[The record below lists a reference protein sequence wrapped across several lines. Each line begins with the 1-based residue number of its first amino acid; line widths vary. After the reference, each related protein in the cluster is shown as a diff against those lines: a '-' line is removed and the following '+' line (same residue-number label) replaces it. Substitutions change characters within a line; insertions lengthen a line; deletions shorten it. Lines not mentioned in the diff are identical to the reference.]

1 MQCKTKFA
9 FFIFFLTCALIQLNA
24 QNLFVQKTKYFDI
37 IYSPI
42 SEKTAALISEHAD
55 NYAEEISQK
64 LNRKIPK
71 RMPIYIEGG
80 KEALNGYYT
89 FFPYRR
95 IVLFDTL
102 PEEGQLSN
110 LSDIILKVL
119 YHELTHAISLTYF
132 LPLLPMSFTEGVAVS
147 YESAEDDQG
156 RLNDP
161 LIMHH
166 LMQGRLE
173 NASPSWKQ
181 AAGARDVYPG
191 GLWPYIYGGAFAQY
205 LQKIY
210 GMETYVK
217 YWANPL
223 SSFPQGKTKKIFN
236 KELDKLWN
244 NFLESIHFP
253 EKALSPQNPIK
264 EAGGFSLIASSKD
277 GFACFDFTTKNVIFF
292 DDSGKEEK
300 LFTANPTLSFLS
312 FSQDGKF
319 LLVSDLVNTPLG
331 EHNRATI
338 FDMQKKKF
346 LSKEFPSLRYASF
359 CGETLCGIEIK
370 GQFSELVLID
380 QESFEKKEGLSKTG
394 LLKAGPG
401 LPYSAIYNPVFAGKN
416 KIALIAANGI
426 NRDILILDTASK
438 KIQKLEFEN
447 ALPAI
452 RYLQSNNSEEESVLS
467 FSWAGKD
474 NLYRSAFFNLKPN
487 ELKVLE
493 KDISGGTFFPV
504 VRQKKDT
511 KEYEIIYAGVFT
523 KYNSLYKIDSSL
535 FTERNVSL
543 KPLDISAQEIKT
555 KIPNTDILT
564 KDKYNYFSWIHK
576 PFPLPIID
584 LSGLLGE
591 NKTVPIGLK
600 LYWNDP
606 TNLLYFE
613 TLSLFYFKPFF
624 YETSI
629 LFKAATRPADI
640 RIKFYDENKSF
651 KYRKIGSS
659 IESELL
665 LPLNSFYHNVSGKA
679 GLSIEGFS
687 FFGSSYK
694 GAKTLYEQKLGNPVL
709 SEELSA
715 VYTYQKS
722 SQKLNTN
729 FFTKDFIMLQMAAGL
744 KHGFHFPSKTN
755 ALAVQAYAA
764 FRPPIVP
771 IKLNL
776 SSYFGYNA
784 FALPHTGSYGFFNST
799 ALMGM
804 ASYLPNMS
812 EYENVKKLIR
822 PGKLNYGFGFE
833 GEVNLL
839 SYDIQTGSS
848 WLPIFFNRLNIT
860 TGYRAIFNFLDAE
873 KNTADIYQSVYGK
886 LYMTISTASNIG
898 IEYAHPLEKVKIGK
912 FKAIIQIKF

>member
-1 MQCKTKFA
+1 MQNKPKNI
-9 FFIFFLTCALIQLNA
+9 FFILLFLSGALIHLNA
-24 QNLFVQKTKYFDI
+24 QDLFVQKTKYFDI
-37 IYSPI
+37 IYSSA

-95 IVLFDTL
+95 IVLFDTI

-110 LSDIILKVL
+110 LNDVILKVF

-132 LPLLPMSFTEGVAVS
+132 FPLLPMSFTEGVAVS
-147 YESAEDDQG
+147 YESLDGEQG

-161 LIMHH
+161 LIMHS
-166 LMQGRLE
+166 LMQARLE
-173 NASPSWKQ
+173 NASPSWKE

-191 GLWPYIYGGAFAQY
+191 GLWPYIYGGAFAEY

-210 GMETYVK
+210 GMETYAK

-223 SSFPQGKTKKIFN
+223 SFFPKGKTKKIFN

-244 NFLESIHFP
+244 SFLESIYFP
-253 EKALSPQNPIK
+253 EKAVTPQNPIK
-264 EAGGFSLIASSKD
+264 QKGGFSFTANSKE
-277 GFACFDFTTKNVIFF
+277 GFAYFDFTTKNVIFF
-292 DDSGKEEK
+292 PDSGKEEK
-300 LFTANPTLSFLS
+300 LFTAEPSLSFLS

-319 LLVSDLVNTPLG
+319 LLVSDLVNSPLG
-331 EHNRATI
+331 EHNRAII

-346 LSKEFPSLRYASF
+346 LNKEYSSLRYASF
-359 CGETLCGIEIK
+359 CGETLCGVEIK
-370 GQFSELVLID
+370 SQFSELVLID
-380 QESFEKKEGLSKTG
+380 QESFEKKGT

-401 LPYSAIYNPVFAGKN
+401 QAYSAIYNPVFAGKN
-416 KIALIAANGI
+416 KIAFIAANGI
-426 NRDILILDTASK
+426 KRDILIIDITSKEIK
-438 KIQKLEFEN
+438 KIEFEQP
-447 ALPAI
+447 LSAI
-452 RYLQSNNSEEESVLS
+452 RYLQSNNSEEEPVLS
-467 FSWAGKD
+467 FSWADK
-474 NLYRSAFFNLKPN
+474 NTLYRSAFLNLKTN

-493 KDISGGTFFPV
+493 KDISGGTFFPIV
-504 VRQKKDT
+504 KQKKET
-511 KEYEIIYAGVFT
+511 KEYEVIYTGVFT
-523 KYNSLYKIDSSL
+523 KYNSIYKIDSSF
-535 FTERNVSL
+535 FTERKASL
-543 KPLDISAQEIKT
+543 KSIDISNQEIKT

-564 KDKYNYFSWIHK
+564 KDKYNYFSWMHK
-576 PFPLPIID
+576 PFPLPFID
-584 LSGLLGE
+584 FSGLLGE
-591 NKTVPIGLK
+591 RKDVPIGIK

-629 LFKAATRPADI
+629 LLKAETRPANI
-640 RIKFYDENKSF
+640 KIKFYDENKFF
-651 KYRKIGSS
+651 KFRKIGST
-659 IESELL
+659 IESDFF
-665 LPLNSFYHNVSGKA
+665 LPLNSFYHNVSGRA

-694 GAKTLYEQKLGNPVL
+694 KAKTLYGQKLGNPVL
-709 SEELSA
+709 SEEISA

-729 FFTKDFIMLQMAAGL
+729 FFTKDFTMFRAAAGL

-755 ALAVQAYAA
+755 AVALQTFAA
-764 FRPPIVP
+764 FRPPVVP
-771 IKLNL
+771 IKFNL
-776 SSYFGYNA
+776 SSYLGYNA
-784 FALPHTGSYGFFNST
+784 FALPHTGDYGFFNSR

-804 ASYLPNMS
+804 ASYLPDMS
-812 EYENVKKLIR
+812 EYENVKKIIR
-822 PGKLNYGFGFE
+822 PGKINYGFGFE
-833 GEVNLL
+833 TEINIL

-848 WLPIFFNRLNIT
+848 WLPIFFNRVNMT
-860 TGYRAIFNFLDAE
+860 AGYRVIFNFLNGG
-873 KNTADIYQSVYGK
+873 KNKADIYQSIYGK
-886 LYMTISTASNIG
+886 FYLTMNSVANIG

-912 FKAIIQIKF
+912 FKAIVEIKF

>member
-1 MQCKTKFA
+1 MQHKRRIV
-9 FFIFFLTCALIQLNA
+9 FFISLFFIGELIHLNA
-24 QNLFVQKTKYFDI
+24 ENLFVQKTKYFDI
-37 IYSPI
+37 IYSSS
-42 SEKTAALISEHAD
+42 SEKTAALISEYAD

-102 PEEGQLSN
+102 PEEGLLSN

-147 YESAEDDQG
+147 YESMDEGQG

-166 LMQGRLE
+166 LMQARLD
-173 NASPSWKQ
+173 NASPSWKE

-223 SSFPQGKTKKIFN
+223 SSFPKNKTKKIFN
-236 KELDKLWN
+236 KELDTLWN
-244 NFLESIHFP
+244 SFLESIHFP

-264 EAGGFSLIASSKD
+264 EKSGFSLIASSKD

-292 DDSGKEEK
+292 DESGKEEK
-300 LFTANPTLSFLS
+300 LFTAEPTLSFLS
-312 FSQDGKF
+312 FSQDGNF
-319 LLVSDLVNTPLG
+319 LLVSDLVNSPLG
-331 EHNRATI
+331 EHNRARI
-338 FDMQKKKF
+338 FDIDKKKF
-346 LSKEFPSLRYASF
+346 SDKELTSLRYASF

-370 GQFSELVLID
+370 SQFSELVLID
-380 QESFEKKEGLSKTG
+380 KKSFEKKEA

-401 LPYSAIYNPVFAGKN
+401 LPYSALYNPVFAGKN
-416 KIALIAANGI
+416 KIALIAADGI
-426 NRDILILDTASK
+426 KRDILIIDTVSK
-438 KIQKLEFEN
+438 KIQRLEPETP
-447 ALPAI
+447 LPAI
-452 RYLQSNNSEEESVLS
+452 RYLQSNNSEEEPVLS
-467 FSWAGKD
+467 FSWADKN
-474 NLYRSAFFNLKPN
+474 NLYRSAFVNLKTN

-493 KDISGGTFFPV
+493 KDISGGTFFPIV
-504 VRQKKDT
+504 KQKNGT

-523 KYNSLYKIDSSL
+523 KYNSLYKIDSSF
-535 FTERNVSL
+535 FTERKASL
-543 KPLDISAQEIKT
+543 KAFDISDQETKT

-584 LSGLLGE
+584 FSGLLRE
-591 NKTVPIGLK
+591 RKDIPIGIK

-629 LFKAATRPADI
+629 LLKAETRPANI
-640 RIKFYDENKSF
+640 KIKFYDENKFF
-651 KYRKIGSS
+651 KFRRIGST
-659 IESELL
+659 IESELF
-665 LPLNSFYHNVSGKA
+665 LPLNSFYHNVSGRA

-687 FFGSSYK
+687 FFNSADK
-694 GAKTLYEQKLGNPVL
+694 KAKTLYEQKLGNPVL

-722 SQKLNTN
+722 SQRLNTN
-729 FFTKDFIMLQMAAGL
+729 FFTKDFIMVQAAGGL

-755 ALAVQAYAA
+755 AFALQTFTA
-764 FRPPIVP
+764 FRPPLVP

-784 FALPHTGSYGFFNST
+784 FALPHTGGYGFFRST

-812 EYENVKKLIR
+812 EYENVKKIIR
-822 PGKLNYGFGFE
+822 PGKINYGFGFE
-833 GEVNLL
+833 GEVNIL

-860 TGYRAIFNFLDAE
+860 TGYRTVFNFLDGG
-873 KNTADIYQSVYGK
+873 KNKADIYRSIYGK
-886 LYMTISTASNIG
+886 FYMIISSAANIG

-912 FKAIIQIKF
+912 FKAIVEIRF

>member
-1 MQCKTKFA
+1 MQFKTKTV
-9 FFIFFLTCALIQLNA
+9 FIFFLIGIFIHLNA
-24 QNLFVQKTKYFDI
+24 QNLLVQKTKYFDI
-37 IYSPI
+37 IYSPV
-42 SEKTAALISEHAD
+42 SEKTAALIAEYGD
-55 NYAEEISQK
+55 GFAEEISKK

-71 RMPIYIEGG
+71 RMPVYIQAG

-95 IVLFDTL
+95 IVLFDTT

-110 LSDIILKVL
+110 LSDIILKVF

-147 YESAEDDQG
+147 YESMNDDQG

-161 LIMHH
+161 LIMHS
-166 LMQGRLE
+166 LMQGRIE
-173 NASPSWKQ
+173 NANPSWKQ

-191 GLWPYIYGGAFAQY
+191 GLWPYIYGGAFAEY

-210 GMETYVK
+210 GMETYAK

-223 SSFPQGKTKKIFN
+223 SSFPKSKTKKIFDR
-236 KELDKLWN
+236 ELDKLWN
-244 NFLESIHFP
+244 NFLESIQFP
-253 EKALSPQNPIK
+253 EKAIMPQEPIK
-264 EAGGFSLIASSKD
+264 EVSGFNITARTSK

-292 DDSGKEEK
+292 DNSGKEEK
-300 LFTANPTLSFLS
+300 LFTANPTLSFLN

-319 LLVSDLVNTPLG
+319 LLVSDLVDTPFG
-331 EHNRATI
+331 EHNRAII

-346 LSKEFPSLRYASF
+346 LGKEYQSLRYASF
-359 CGETLCGIEIK
+359 CGQTICGIEIQS
-370 GQFSELVLID
+370 QFSELVLID
-380 QESFEKKEGLSKTG
+380 QKSFEKTG

-401 LPYSAIYNPVFAGKN
+401 LPYSALYNPVFAGKN

-426 NRDILILDTASK
+426 NRDILIIDTVSK

-447 ALPAI
+447 PLPAI
-452 RYLQSNNSEEESVLS
+452 RYLQSNNSEEEPILS
-467 FSWAGKD
+467 FSWAGKN
-474 NLYRSAFFNLKPN
+474 NLYRSAFFNLKTN
-487 ELKVLE
+487 ELNVLE
-493 KDISGGTFFPV
+493 KDISGGTFFPIV
-504 VRQKKDT
+504 SRKKDT
-511 KEYEIIYAGVFT
+511 KEYEVIYVGIFT
-523 KYNSLYKIDSSL
+523 KYNSLYKTDASL
-535 FTERNVSL
+535 YTGRKVSL
-543 KPLDISAQEIKT
+543 KDFDISAQETKT
-555 KIPNTDILT
+555 KIPNTEILT
-564 KDKYNYFSWIHK
+564 KNKYSYFSWMHK

-584 LSGLLGE
+584 FSGLLE
-591 NKTVPIGLK
+591 ESKAVPIGIK

-606 TNLLYFE
+606 TNFLYFE
-613 TLSLFYFKPFF
+613 NLSLFYFKPFF
-624 YETSI
+624 YETSV
-629 LFKAATRPADI
+629 LLKAKTRPADI

-651 KYRKIGSS
+651 KYRKIGSG
-659 IESELL
+659 IESELFF
-665 LPLNSFYHNVSGKA
+665 PLNSFYHNVSGKA

-687 FFGSSYK
+687 FFDSSYK
-694 GAKTLYEQKLGNPVL
+694 RAKTLYEQKLGNPVL

-729 FFTKDFIMLQMAAGL
+729 FFTKDFIMFQAAAGL

-755 ALAVQAYAA
+755 ATVFQVFAG
-764 FRPPIVP
+764 FRPPVVP
-771 IKLNL
+771 VKLNL
-776 SSYFGYNA
+776 SSYLGYNS
-784 FALPHTGSYGFFNST
+784 FASPHTDSYGFFNST

-804 ASYLPNMS
+804 ASYLPDMS

-860 TGYRAIFNFLDAE
+860 TGYRAIFNFLDAG

-886 LYMTISTASNIG
+886 LYMTISTAANIG
-898 IEYAHPLEKVKIGK
+898 MEYAHPLEKVKIGK

>member
-1 MQCKTKFA
+1 MQRNKKFV
-9 FFIFFLTCALIQLNA
+9 FFISLFLIGELIHLNA
-24 QNLFVQKTKYFDI
+24 ENLFVQKTKYFDI
-37 IYSPI
+37 IYSSS
-42 SEKTAALISEHAD
+42 SEKTAALISEYAD

-80 KEALNGYYT
+80 REALNGYYT

-110 LSDIILKVL
+110 LRDIILKVL

-147 YESAEDDQG
+147 YESAEEDQG

-166 LMQGRLE
+166 LMQARIE
-173 NASPSWKQ
+173 NASPSWKE

-223 SSFPQGKTKKIFN
+223 SSFPRGKTKKIFN

-244 NFLESIHFP
+244 NFLESIRFP
-253 EKALSPQNPIK
+253 ENSLSPQNPIK
-264 EAGGFSLIASSKD
+264 EMSGFSLLASSKN

-292 DDSGKEEK
+292 NGSGKEEK
-300 LFTANPTLSFLS
+300 LFKAEPTLSFLS
-312 FSQDGKF
+312 FSQDGNF
-319 LLVSDLVNTPLG
+319 LLVSDLVNSPLG
-331 EHNRATI
+331 ENNRARI
-338 FDMQKKKF
+338 FDIQKKKF
-346 LSKEFPSLRYASF
+346 LNKEFKSLRYASF

-370 GQFSELVLID
+370 SQFSELILID
-380 QESFEKKEGLSKTG
+380 KESFEKKEA

-401 LPYSAIYNPVFAGKN
+401 LPYSALYNPVFAGKN
-416 KIALIAANGI
+416 KIALLAADGI
-426 NRDILILDTASK
+426 NRDILIIDTVSKEIK
-438 KIQKLEFEN
+438 KIEFEKP
-447 ALPAI
+447 LSAI
-452 RYLQSNNSEEESVLS
+452 RYLQSNNSEEDPVLS
-467 FSWAGKD
+467 FSWADK
-474 NLYRSAFFNLKPN
+474 NTLYRSAFFNLKTN

-493 KDISGGTFFPV
+493 KDISGGTFFPIV
-504 VRQKKDT
+504 KQKNET
-511 KEYEIIYAGVFT
+511 NNYEIIYAGVFT
-523 KYNSLYKIDSSL
+523 KYNSLYKIDSSF
-535 FTERNVSL
+535 FTERKAAL
-543 KPLDISAQEIKT
+543 KTIELSAQEIKT

-564 KDKYNYFSWIHK
+564 KSKYNYFSWMHK
-576 PFPLPIID
+576 PFPLPVID
-584 LSGLLGE
+584 FSGLLGE
-591 NKTVPIGLK
+591 HKNIPIGIK

-606 TNLLYFE
+606 TNFLYFE

-629 LFKAATRPADI
+629 LLKAETRPANI
-640 RIKFYDENKSF
+640 QIKFYDENKFF
-651 KYRKIGSS
+651 KFRKIGSS
-659 IESELL
+659 IESELF
-665 LPLNSFYHNVSGKA
+665 LPLNSFYHNVSGRA

-687 FFGSSYK
+687 FFTDSYFQK
-694 GAKTLYEQKLGNPVL
+694 AKTLYGQKLGNPVL

-722 SQKLNTN
+722 SQRLNTN
-729 FFTKDFIMLQMAAGL
+729 FFTKDFIMFQAAGGL
-744 KHGFHFPSKTN
+744 KHGFHFPSKIN
-755 ALAVQAYAA
+755 AFALQTFAS

-771 IKLNL
+771 VKLKL
-776 SSYFGYNA
+776 SSYFGCNA
-784 FALPHTGSYGFFNST
+784 FALPHTGSYGFFRST

-812 EYENVKKLIR
+812 EYENVKKIIR
-822 PGKLNYGFGFE
+822 PGKINYGFGFE
-833 GEVNLL
+833 GELTLL

-848 WLPIFFNRLNIT
+848 WLPIFFNRLNIK
-860 TGYRAIFNFLDAE
+860 TGYRALFNFLDAE
-873 KNTADIYQSVYGK
+873 KNRADIYQSVYGK
-886 LYMTISTASNIG
+886 IYMTISSVANIG
-898 IEYAHPLEKVKIGK
+898 VEYAHPIENIKIGK
-912 FKAIIQIKF
+912 FKAIVQIKF